1 MSFAREKWYLILFR
15 KRNQK
20 WNCNYAITGNLS
32 SHFLKT
38 RQLTSKTTYLN
49 PVSGN
54 PTKWSNTLK
63 VNNNVI
69 AVEEITLIKNN

>member
-32 SHFLKT
+32 PLSKNKRAHEQNNIPEPYK
-38 RQLTSKTTYLN
+38 RQPHKMVKHTQ
-49 PVSGN
+49 GQ
-54 PTKWSNTLK
+54 
-63 VNNNVI
+63 
-69 AVEEITLIKNN
+69 